1 MKDISRLYLSALEQ
15 VKKDLKKEEE
25 QSKSDNKEVS
35 DEHPNKRKQFK
46 FVVKN
51 LKLLK
56 IISSTTKRLVTY
68 SRLTKVDKRR
78 YLQVQRVLMSI
89 PTAPF

>member
-1 MKDISRLYLSALEQ
+1 MKDISRLYLSALDQ

-25 QSKSDNKEVS
+25 QSKSDNKEVN

-51 LKLLK
+51 LKLLTAK
-56 IISSTTKRLVTY
+56 KAQEGEQNNIINNEETGN
-68 SRLTKVDKRR
+68 
-78 YLQVQRVLMSI
+78 I
-89 PTAPF
+89 F